1 MLYAPVLVYK
11 TIILGGVDMD
21 FKTILLTKKDGIATV
36 QLNRPNVMNAINGE
50 LLTETS
56 VALDDIASDDEIKV
70 AVVKGSDKVFAA
82 GADIRDFV
90 DFNPLDAHR
99 YLDQVQVTMN
109 KLAGL
114 AKPTIAS
121 ISGFALGGGCELAMA
136 CDIRLADDTARFG
149 LPEIS
154 LGIFPGGGGTQRLA
168 KLVGMGKAKE
178 LILTGDIF
186 DAETALRLGLIN
198 ILVPQANLEEQTYK
212 LAKKLSFKP
221 PLALRMAK
229 ELINISFEVDMATG
243 LMMEK
248 EKFSCLFATEDKVEG
263 MKAFLEGRKPAFK
276 GR

>member
-1 MLYAPVLVYK
+1 MEFK
-11 TIILGGVDMD
+11 TII
-21 FKTILLTKKDGIATV
+21 LTKKDGIATI
-36 QLNRPNVMNAINGE
+36 QLNRPQVMNALNDE
-50 LLTETS
+50 LLLETAI
-56 VALDDIASDDEIKV
+56 ALDEIARDDEVKV
-70 AVVKGSDKVFAA
+70 LVIKGSDKVFAA

-90 DFNPLDAHR
+90 DFNPLDAHC
-99 YLDQVQVTMN
+99 YLDKVQVTMN

-114 AKPTIAS
+114 HKPSIAS

-136 CDIRLADDTARFG
+136 CDIRIAGDSARFG
-149 LPEIS
+149 LPEIN

-168 KLVGMGKAKE
+168 KLVGPGKAKE

-186 DAETALRLGLIN
+186 DCNTALQIGLIN
-198 ILVPQANLEEQTYK
+198 ILVPQTDLEEQTYK

-229 ELINISFEVDMATG
+229 ELIDLSADVDIPTG

-248 EKFSCLFATEDKVEG
+248 EKFAYLFATEDKVEG
-263 MKAFLEGRKPAFK
+263 MKSFLEGRKPTFK